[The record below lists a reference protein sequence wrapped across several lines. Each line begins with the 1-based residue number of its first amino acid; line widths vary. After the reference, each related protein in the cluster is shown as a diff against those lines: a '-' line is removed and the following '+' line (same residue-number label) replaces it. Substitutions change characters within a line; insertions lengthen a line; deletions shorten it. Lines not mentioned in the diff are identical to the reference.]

1 MVLNP
6 DTQLLPKAL
15 VETVRSAPA
24 GVFRRAFDG
33 VLLLVV
39 RVHSLDSPLTQGLQ
53 ATNGGVVRTGFGL
66 ATEELPRIDLT
77 EPPADPADGVDAA
90 RFLPLLS
97 GMTDSVHFVVALRKL
112 AGGGGRGERVHVG
125 RAPDNDVVLSDPTV
139 SATHAWFDRD
149 REGTLRL
156 SDAGSRNGTRV
167 NDRALVGGERRFIQP
182 MDRIELGAVAAFIC
196 EPTVLRGVL
205 RLGAFH
211 RTG

>member
-1 MVLNP
+1 MTTVLRFFGSWCMRSAFASFAPARVDVRGRSATRENAHGHFHSRNLGAAFGAIASNWQRKLGRARQPPAEIRGRVRVWVRRPLGYTEGRVVLNP

-77 EPPADPADGVDAA
+77 EP
-90 RFLPLLS
+90 
-97 GMTDSVHFVVALRKL
+97 
-112 AGGGGRGERVHVG
+112 
-125 RAPDNDVVLSDPTV
+125 
-139 SATHAWFDRD
+139 
-149 REGTLRL
+149 
-156 SDAGSRNGTRV
+156 
-167 NDRALVGGERRFIQP
+167 
-182 MDRIELGAVAAFIC
+182 
-196 EPTVLRGVL
+196 
-205 RLGAFH
+205 
-211 RTG
+211 